1 MSIKFKVNN
10 AVGDLGFLCNL
21 VMRWNGQGFFFLIH

>member
-10 AVGDLGFLCNL
+10 AVGDLVFLKSSDA
-21 VMRWNGQGFFFLIH
+21 VEWSGFFLIH